1 LDEEEEFDFS
11 DEDDDDLDAENQR
24 QDQKLSPNELIG
36 SLKSYM
42 NEMDRELAHTNV
54 GKSFTT
60 QKKGV
65 SMTSVVVCSIIVLRA
80 LVGKRK

>member
-1 LDEEEEFDFS
+1 MDSDDLDEEEEFDFS
-11 DEDDDDLDAENQR
+11 DEDDEDFDAENQR
-24 QDQKLSPNELIG
+24 PDQEVSPNELIG

-65 SMTSVVVCSIIVLRA
+65 SL
-80 LVGKRK
+80 L